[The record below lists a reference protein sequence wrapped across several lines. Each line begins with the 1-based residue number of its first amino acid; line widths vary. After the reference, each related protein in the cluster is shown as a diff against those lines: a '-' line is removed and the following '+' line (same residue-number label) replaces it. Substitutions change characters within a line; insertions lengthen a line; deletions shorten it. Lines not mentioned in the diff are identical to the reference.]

1 MLTKS
6 ELNKMAQLMAKMEKQ
21 DFGIVAQMYKDA
33 QRGMQK
39 AVAQTFAVGDTVSF
53 FAKSRDRQAIV
64 LKVNRKTIKV
74 KETQGAGFMWSVSP
88 SLLKKV

>member
-1 MLTKS
+1 MLTKA

-33 QRGMQK
+33 QRGFQK
-39 AVAQTFAVGDTVSF
+39 SVAQTFAVGDKVTF
-53 FAKSRDRQAIV
+53 NAKGRVVEAIV

-74 KETQGAGFMWSVSP
+74 KETQGVDFRWSVSP